1 MEECVTVIK
10 QADMLTAYPFDDKY
24 GWMLF
29 FPFETMLQ
37 GVVMMKRFPKVLL
50 LAMLLITLFACN
62 GFAAAANAPKDN
74 ITVVQALDMIS
85 FDPIATSDLN
95 NQYVLYNLYS
105 RLFTFPTDR
114 LAGDVKELCKEYKI
128 VSDTEWHFTIWENVK
143 NHDGTTLTTD
153 DVVYSLNRAKGSAAL
168 GALFKPVKDITKV
181 DNKTISITT
190 DGPFPALNSALT
202 HAATSI
208 VPRAYAEKAEQS
220 KDWSKPVGSG
230 RYKFVNRVIGDSI
243 KFERFDGYF
252 NKDELAQ
259 NKTLTIKVIPEGTNR
274 TIAIETG
281 AADLNAEFVPT
292 DYDRVMKNPKL
303 KLWQQPSA
311 LVWHLGMDNTHEWFK
326 NKLVRQAIAF
336 AVDREACLKVGHD
349 GRGEVLYNSATFA
362 HAPTVLAAI
371 QNPLNKYSYNPE
383 KAQAL
388 MKEAKCPG
396 FSTQL
401 IVFRDEAERMATVV
415 QAYLSVININVEIV
429 RIENAVFPSYI
440 ASHKAPMFITSW
452 GCYWDPDMFLSRRFS
467 KDGIGGVN
475 RVWYTNPKLD
485 EMIVEGRKSF
495 DPEKRAGTYKKIQEF
510 LAEESPEVDLYVTK
524 VYALSNDKL
533 KGVEM
538 TVEKPFNY
546 YKLHY

>member
-1 MEECVTVIK
+1 
-10 QADMLTAYPFDDKY
+10 
-24 GWMLF
+24 
-29 FPFETMLQ
+29 
-37 GVVMMKRFPKVLL
+37 MKRFI
-50 LAMLLITLFACN
+50 ATLFQAVLVVALSIGGN
-62 GFAAAANAPKDN
+62 FAAAQAGKTD

-95 NQYVLYNLYS
+95 NQYVLYNIYS
-105 RLFTFPTDR
+105 RLFTFPKDR
-114 LAGDVKELCKEYKI
+114 LAGDVKELCKEFKR
-128 VSDTEWHFTIWENVK
+128 VSDTEWHFTIYDNVK
-143 NHDGTTLTTD
+143 NHDGSTLTAD
-153 DVVYSLNRAKGSAAL
+153 DVVYSLNRAKGGAAI
-168 GALFKPVKDITKV
+168 GALFKPVKEITKV
-181 DNKTISITT
+181 DNRTISIKT
-190 DGPFPALNSALT
+190 DGPYPGLMSALT

-208 VPRAYAEKAEQS
+208 VPKAYAEKAEKS

-243 KFERFDGYF
+243 KFERYDGYF
-252 NKDELAQ
+252 NKAELAQ

-292 DYDRVMKNPKL
+292 DYNRVINNPKL
-303 KLWQQPSA
+303 KLWEQPSA
-311 LVWHLGMDNTHEWFK
+311 LVWHLGMDNTNPNFK
-326 NKLVRQAIAF
+326 DKRVRQAIAY
-336 AVDREACLKVGHD
+336 AVDREAVMKVGHD
-349 GRGEVLYNSATFA
+349 GRGTVLFNSATFA
-362 HAPTVLAAI
+362 HAPTVLGAV
-371 QNPLNKYSYNPE
+371 QNPLNKYSFDLA

-388 MKEAKCPG
+388 MKEAGNPT
-396 FSTQL
+396 FTTQL

-415 QAYLSVININVEIV
+415 QAYLAQIGITVEIV

-452 GCYWDPDMFLSRRFS
+452 GCYWDPDMFLARRFS

-475 RVWYTNPKLD
+475 RVWYGNPKLD
-485 EMIVEGRKSF
+485 EMIVEGRTTF
-495 DPEKRAGTYKKIQEF
+495 DEAKRTATYKKVQEF
-510 LAEESPEVDLYVTK
+510 LADESPEVDLYVTK